1 MILVLSYRMTEVAK
15 SMRLTL
21 VKPARGKGDNI
32 ELQDDSRLAT
42 LVLPLIKYDH
52 FTERRKR
59 KKMHWGRE
67 GEPRTGQKEM
77 NIKTNGCIK
86 QGLFVNAFVD
96 KVNFKAY
103 VTHLHLKIE
112 KKKKKTKEL

>member
-21 VKPARGKGDNI
+21 VKPARGKGDNF
-32 ELQDDSRLAT
+32 ELQDDSRLAA

-77 NIKTNGCIK
+77 NIKQMAALN
-86 QGLFVNAFVD
+86 
-96 KVNFKAY
+96 KAC
-103 VTHLHLKIE
+103 LLM
-112 KKKKKTKEL
+112 LL